1 MSKQIKERKQC
12 DKAKKKSR
20 NEDMKEKE
28 VDNTSHKHDTPPRFR
43 KNKPIILKTK
53 PQCFVAE

>member
-28 VDNTSHKHDTPPRFR
+28 VDNTSGKHDTPPRFR
-43 KNKPIILKTK
+43 KNKPVHTESIY
-53 PQCFVAE
+53 